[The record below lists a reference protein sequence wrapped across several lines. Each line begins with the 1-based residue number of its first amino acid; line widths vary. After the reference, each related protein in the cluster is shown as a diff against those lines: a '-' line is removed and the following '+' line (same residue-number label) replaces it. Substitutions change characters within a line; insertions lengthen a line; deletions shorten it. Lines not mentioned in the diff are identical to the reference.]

1 MDTDPVIRVY
11 PRPSRAPNAAEVL
24 ELPAKSAKNAKKK
37 YWANAF

>member
-24 ELPAKSAKNAKKK
+24 ELPAKNAKKK